1 MLSRP
6 PLEKFFSFDWR
17 EEKRQ
22 RCRCQFGL
30 GDILVMRSRGPQPQQ
45 GTHRSYP
52 RPVRQPQPVRRAA
65 LLQ

>member
-1 MLSRP
+1 MLSQP
-6 PLEKFFSFDWR
+6 PLEKFFSFDCR

-45 GTHRSYP
+45 GTRQSCP
-52 RPVRQPQPVRRAA
+52 QPVRQPGPVRRAA